1 MPHNE
6 KHLPTLKN
14 TESGTEFENDSHNNI
29 FPYDTTKYLEDF
41 EGASDQDIEGILEAM
56 SKLADSLSA
65 SSLSESIECSQKS
78 CVQKEKSL
86 EELLL
91 EATELVRI
99 NAYCLSE
106 GAFKSDSE
114 SEATENFSASKYETN
129 IFEKIEEEIHRG
141 LHNHQYSVFEESKK
155 QLSTSYIRN
164 SSERNVTPQ
173 LFESAENLDIPNN
186 NLQKELT
193 DVDENF
199 FVHVLSSC
207 AADNGN
213 HVKLDALHVEEDE
226 IFMSS
231 KQLSLENKE
240 NNSTLNDSPKMFDRG
255 SENFL
260 QNAPNVNTKSV
271 NLEVLSLTPKSA
283 IFSQNASEPMKATS
297 SEFDNLKKQDTNDKK
312 DDSLFLTAVVNENVI
327 LPTNSV
333 NNDNCSSPNKS
344 TNEIFQSFNWIPDT
358 QEKCKTNFTYQKSPR
373 EIQHKKPFT
382 KAKVVSKS
390 NFINKVKIPLKPRK
404 ELFTLKK
411 QNIVLKEKNELLI
424 KKKPELIKNEGK
436 SSVKTSEEI
445 RKLTDSHEKEKI
457 EFLKNNETLHKE
469 INNLQQEVIPK
480 KLQELHRQANE
491 IKELHKEIN
500 NLNIELSELKQQNL
514 DYLLNYDDTKQQN
527 CLLSDELK
535 MFKEQLNE
543 KNNFISERLQLL
555 TTSELNL
562 RKEMENLQKELNIK
576 NESLKITKLN
586 FEKLEQTILPI
597 EKELLELRIKEG
609 NFQEQL
615 KVAKCHIEREKQ
627 LSLKLKNQVILDSK
641 KIMDLL
647 RQIREMERIM
657 MKKNPDSIS
666 ALLSSSNTEQA
677 NINLEKIKLLEV
689 RNASLENE
697 IKIKEESAQQRLSIF
712 RKDFDEMIKKYATQI
727 LDLEDKLS
735 SQSIRESENY
745 IDNSTQTESFNPPDE
760 SENLIPTD
768 EQREHLR
775 LLKNN
780 SLKSQ
785 NKRNDVHLIAT
796 ICKLKFELSNKN
808 KSLSKLSKE
817 FIELQKTNRRLQ
829 TEREKQLNEAR
840 LAPKNVSLKKNNG
853 NTGIFK
859 SKSSDIN
866 YNNSN
871 ACAVQCDCKDNVQ
884 NRPTSHN
891 SKKYNPLQYHENS
904 GNNSTVKN
912 LTTENNIL
920 REELFKMKK
929 DFMALKNKRLHDL
942 NLLQEEHER
951 ELKAFVHKCNAKEE
965 QINMLKLEVK
975 KVIAVHA
982 NSHAGSNVELTGS
995 GHRLQM
1001 L

>member
-1 MPHNE
+1 
-6 KHLPTLKN
+6 
-14 TESGTEFENDSHNNI
+14 
-29 FPYDTTKYLEDF
+29 
-41 EGASDQDIEGILEAM
+41 M

-65 SSLSESIECSQKS
+65 SSLSESINLECSQNS
-78 CVQKEKSL
+78 SVQKEKSL

-114 SEATENFSASKYETN
+114 SETTENFNTSKYDTN

-141 LHNHQYSVFEESKK
+141 LHNQKYSVFKENKK
-155 QLSTSYIRN
+155 HQSQLTSTSCFKN

-173 LFESAENLDIPNN
+173 LFESAENSDIPNN

-199 FVHVLSSC
+199 FVHVLSSS
-207 AADNGN
+207 AFDNGN
-213 HVKLDALHVEEDE
+213 IKLDALHVKEDE

-231 KQLSLENKE
+231 KQLSLENNE
-240 NNSTLNDSPKMFDRG
+240 NNSINLISTLNKGPKMVNDNIHKLSTLSKEDYIIDID

-260 QNAPNVNTKSV
+260 QNAPSTSSVNTKTVKS
-271 NLEVLSLTPKSA
+271 EASPLTLQSA
-283 IFSQNASEPMKATS
+283 IFSQNVSEPIKLTS
-297 SEFDNLKKQDTNDKK
+297 SEFDNLKEQDINNIE
-312 DDSLFLTAVVNENVI
+312 DDSLFLTGVVNENVI
-327 LPTNSV
+327 LSTNPV
-333 NNDNCSSPNKS
+333 NNDNFSSPNKS

-358 QEKCKTNFTYQKSPR
+358 QEKCKTNFPSQKSR
-373 EIQHKKPFT
+373 IEVQHKKPFE
-382 KAKVVSKS
+382 KAKVVSKG
-390 NFINKVKIPLKPRK
+390 NFINKVKVPLKPRK

-411 QNIVLKEKNELLI
+411 QNIVLKEKNKLLI
-424 KKKPELIKNEGK
+424 KKRPELINNEGK
-436 SSVKTSEEI
+436 TSEDI
-445 RKLTDSHEKEKI
+445 RKLTDSHEKEKT
-457 EFLKNNETLHKE
+457 EFLKNNEILHEE

-480 KLQELHRQANE
+480 KLEELHQQANE

-514 DYLLNYDDTKQQN
+514 DYLLNYDDMKQQN

-586 FEKLEQTILPI
+586 YEKLEQTILPI

-615 KVAKCHIEREKQ
+615 KVAKSHIDREKQ
-627 LSLKLKNQVILDSK
+627 LSLKLKNQVILDCK

-647 RQIREMERIM
+647 RQMREMERIM
-657 MKKNPDSIS
+657 MKKNPDSVS
-666 ALLSSSNTEQA
+666 ALLLSASNTEQD

-697 IKIKEESAQQRLSIF
+697 IKLKEESAQQRLSIF

-727 LDLEDKLS
+727 LDLEDKLLS
-735 SQSIRESENY
+735 KSIRESKDF
-745 IDNSTQTESFNPPDE
+745 IDNSTQTICYNNPDE
-760 SENLIPTD
+760 IGKSMVESDVNLVPTD
-768 EQREHLR
+768 EQREHMR

-829 TEREKQLNEAR
+829 TEREKQLNEVR

-853 NTGIFK
+853 NTGILK

-871 ACAVQCDCKDNVQ
+871 AFALQCDCKDNFQ
-884 NRPTSHN
+884 NRSTSHN
-891 SKKYNPLQYHENS
+891 PKTYNPLQYHENS
-904 GNNSTVKN
+904 ANNSTVKN

-951 ELKAFVHKCNAKEE
+951 ELKAFVQKCNAKEE
-965 QINMLKLEVK
+965 QINMLKLEVSNIS
-975 KVIAVHA
+975 VYL
-982 NSHAGSNVELTGS
+982 SHLFII
-995 GHRLQM
+995 
-1001 L
+1001 